1 MTPSG
6 RILVVDDD
14 RDFVQALTAL
24 LERHG
29 YEVLCAYDGRTGVLR
44 ARREAPD
51 LILVDVMMD
60 ERTEGFF
67 VVQELRRVPELEG
80 VPIFVVSAVYEQ
92 VPEFQVP
99 PDRAWLP
106 YDAFFRKPI
115 DPEALLAQIRE
126 ALAARSA
133 TPPEARP

>member
-1 MTPSG
+1 MTQG

-14 RDFVQALTAL
+14 RDFVQAVAAV
-24 LERHG
+24 LERQG

-44 ARREAPD
+44 ALREAPD

-67 VVQELRRVPELEG
+67 VVQELRRLPALEG

-92 VPEFQVP
+92 IPEFQVP
-99 PDRAWLP
+99 PDPAWLP
-106 YDAFFRKPI
+106 YDSFLRKPI
-115 DPEALLAQIRE
+115 DPKVLLDRIRE
-126 ALAARSA
+126 ALAVLRAA
-133 TPPEARP
+133 PPEARP